1 MSQKIIRVSVYSKDN
16 KYLEYTV
23 GNNGISNIEIER
35 NCLYIYTS
43 PSSSLSYSINDVTNI
58 EYSEE
63 EKIIGI
69 ILNKLHGEIFSVGIN
84 AEAIVEGTEGK
95 YSSPHI
101 YVYDSKKQFCAKFTK
116 DSLAKIIYKPP
127 PISGLFVKTLRRS
140 FYVGK
145 CEDNIG
151 ITSITLSK
159 VANCYMIYRGGEF
172 WLSIPK
178 IYAKEIEP

>member
-1 MSQKIIRVSVYSKDN
+1 MSQKIIRASIYSKDD

-23 GNNGISNIEIER
+23 GNNGISDIIIEKDW
-35 NCLYIYTS
+35 LYVYRC
-43 PSSSLSYSINDVTNI
+43 PSSYLTYSIDDVTNI

-95 YSSPHI
+95 YSPPYI
-101 YVYDSKKQFCAKFTK
+101 YVYDSKKQFCAKFRK
-116 DSLAKIIYKPP
+116 DSLAKIIYKTP
-127 PISGLFVKTLRRS
+127 PISGLFVRTLGRS
-140 FYVGK
+140 FYVGQF
-145 CEDNIG
+145 EDSIK
-151 ITSITLSK
+151 ITSITFSK
-159 VANCYMIYRGGEF
+159 ITNCYMIYRGGEF

-178 IYAKEIEP
+178 FYAKEI